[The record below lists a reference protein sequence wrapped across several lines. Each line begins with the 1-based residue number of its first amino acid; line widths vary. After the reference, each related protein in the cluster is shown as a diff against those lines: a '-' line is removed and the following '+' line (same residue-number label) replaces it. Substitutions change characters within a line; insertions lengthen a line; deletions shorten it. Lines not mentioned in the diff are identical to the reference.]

1 MIKKL
6 AIFAITMLTIPPAV
20 AEKVVYTCQYNGSG
34 GLKWHQYSWVIS
46 EMPNPNPGVFTITT
60 NKENSIIATSIPN
73 TSFEGPDDFKCHD
86 STVLFTQTCADFL
99 GRVITFNRS
108 LMEGAVA
115 STLILSDEKGS
126 EKLGPQVA
134 TFQCQKM

>member
-1 MIKKL
+1 MIVVSMISAPL
-6 AIFAITMLTIPPAV
+6 AAQTHAY
-20 AEKVVYTCQYNGSG
+20 KCQYNGSG
-34 GLKWHQYSWVIS
+34 GLKWQQHSWALS
-46 EMPNPNPGVFTITT
+46 KMPNPNPEFFSITT
-60 NKENSIIATSIPN
+60 NKENSIIATSIVGM
-73 TSFEGPDDFKCHD
+73 SFEGSDGFKCHD
-86 STVLFTQTCADFL
+86 STIVFTQTCSDFV

-115 STLILSDEKGS
+115 STLILSDENGA